1 MPPEQCTKMWHAV
14 IMYGI
19 LENAGWYF
27 PVGNVLRIVIWE
39 SRLFG
44 DMCGLKLRNEH
55 VSCRELYY
63 YIHNSIIVE
72 YLIMYGLRL
81 L

>member
-27 PVGNVLRIVIWE
+27 PVGNILWMVIWE

-44 DMCGLKLRNEH
+44 DMCGQTKKWK
-55 VSCRELYY
+55 CF
-63 YIHNSIIVE
+63 
-72 YLIMYGLRL
+72 M
-81 L
+81 